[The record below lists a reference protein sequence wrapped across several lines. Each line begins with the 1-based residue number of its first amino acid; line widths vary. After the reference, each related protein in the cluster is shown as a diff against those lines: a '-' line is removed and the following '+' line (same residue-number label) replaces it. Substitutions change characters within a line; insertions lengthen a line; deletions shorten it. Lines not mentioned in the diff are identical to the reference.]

1 MRTQADMLKERTQL
15 FAESVVKLIRDLP
28 NTLEGR
34 RIGGQL
40 FDAATSV
47 AANYRAACKARSH
60 AEFIAKIGIVVE
72 EADESEF
79 WLNFIARI
87 SVLTEAKIARDR
99 AEASELTAIF
109 TASHKTASAHKTVTN
124 LTSNCQFSI
133 DDCQLTALGDG
144 RAAIN

>member
-60 AEFIAKIGIVVE
+60 AEFVAKIGIVGE

-87 SVLTEAKIARDR
+87 SVLTEARIARDR
-99 AEASELTAIF
+99 AEACELTAIF
-109 TASHKTASAHKTVTN
+109 TASHKTASARKRSRT
-124 LTSNCQFSI
+124 
-133 DDCQLTALGDG
+133 
-144 RAAIN
+144 

>member
-15 FAESVVKLIRDLP
+15 FAESVVKLIRELP

-60 AEFIAKIGIVVE
+60 AEFVAKIGIVLE

-87 SVLTEAKIARDR
+87 SVL
-99 AEASELTAIF
+99 S
-109 TASHKTASAHKTVTN
+109 
-124 LTSNCQFSI
+124 
-133 DDCQLTALGDG
+133 
-144 RAAIN
+144 

>member
-1 MRTQADMLKERTQL
+1 MRTQADLLKERTQL
-15 FAESVVKLIRDLP
+15 FAESVVKLTRELP

-60 AEFIAKIGIVVE
+60 AEFVAKIGIVLE

-87 SVLTEAKIARDR
+87 SVLSEARVSRDR

-109 TASHKTASAHKTVTN
+109 TASHKTASSHKRP
-124 LTSNCQFSI
+124 
-133 DDCQLTALGDG
+133 
-144 RAAIN
+144 RA

>member
-1 MRTQADMLKERTQL
+1 MSIQAQQLKERTRE
-15 FAESVVKLIRDLP
+15 FAVSVVKLIRELP
-28 NTLEGR
+28 DTLEGR

-60 AEFIAKIGIVVE
+60 REFVAKIGIVVE

-79 WLNFIARI
+79 WLDFIPRI
-87 SVLTEAKIARDR
+87 SLLSEARVARDL

-109 TASHKTASAHKTVTN
+109 TASHKTASE
-124 LTSNCQFSI
+124 
-133 DDCQLTALGDG
+133 
-144 RAAIN
+144 RR